1 MKPESQRPKE
11 REHTISTSNTAIEAI
26 GLAKEISSIAPA
38 KVVFGSVVVVVVLTT
53 IRVSFPPV
61 FVDQL

>member
-26 GLAKEISSIAPA
+26 GLAKEISSSAPA
-38 KVVFGSVVVVVVLTT
+38 KVVFGSVVVVLTM
-53 IRVSFPPV
+53 IRVSFLPV

>member
-1 MKPESQRPKE
+1 MKPESQRAKE

-38 KVVFGSVVVVVVLTT
+38 KVVFGSVVVVVLTT
-53 IRVSFPPV
+53 IRVSFLPL